1 MEGKP
6 ERIPAATLLPLR
18 RARDVGASPS
28 PTDDGRAAVTVCE
41 ALRGVRPMPKHGS
54 LPAALA
60 SSFSLRPRLST
71 LRQAFEQ
78 LILLTADRS

>member
-18 RARDVGASPS
+18 RARDVGASF

-60 SSFSLRPRLST
+60 SSFSLRQDLSPCA
-71 LRQAFEQ
+71 QAFEQ